1 MNKRQA
7 AALKSVI
14 EAGHPDAATTVT
26 AQPDGPA
33 ITISGPVKSPGL
45 SGPGCAMDVELRVR
59 QDGPIMTYLLAN
71 AIRGALDG
79 EDSRVAE

>member
-26 AQPDGPA
+26 AQPDGA
-33 ITISGPVKSPGL
+33 AVTISGTMGTPGL
-45 SGPGCAMDVELRVR
+45 SGPGGSADVVLRL
-59 QDGPIMTYLLAN
+59 GENSPFLLHFLA
-71 AIRGALDG
+71 ARLARADRAV
-79 EDSRVAE
+79 E